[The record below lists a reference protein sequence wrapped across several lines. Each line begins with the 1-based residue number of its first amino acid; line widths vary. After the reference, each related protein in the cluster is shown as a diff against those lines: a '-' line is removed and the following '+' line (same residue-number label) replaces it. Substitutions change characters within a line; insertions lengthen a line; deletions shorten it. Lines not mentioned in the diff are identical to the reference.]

1 MSFLSAEMCLWQNK
15 CVHSRYTPMTVANV
29 EVVQG
34 KPTELNFTLA
44 PLMDETASAVTSDPV
59 TSTDTNTN
67 TTAKSTS
74 APSSPTGGDGTSP
87 ETSGSDTTDESGA
100 SSNAASPAQH
110 EPLQPQD
117 FRHHH
122 YDDMTLFLRKYN
134 TEYPSITRL
143 YSAGKSVE
151 GRELYVME
159 ITDNPGIHEPG
170 THNFFLSLSLLRG
183 YASTAFSNCICTK

>member
-1 MSFLSAEMCLWQNK
+1 MNECSFYCPLCRDVLMSK
-15 CVHSRYTPMTVANV
+15 RCVHTRYTPMTVTNV
-29 EVVQG
+29 EVVEG

-44 PLMDETASAVTSDPV
+44 PLMDETVSAVTSVPL
-59 TSTDTNTN
+59 TGTDTNTY
-67 TTAKSTS
+67 TTTKSTS
-74 APSSPTGGDGTSP
+74 APSSPTGGEGTSP
-87 ETSGSDTTDESGA
+87 EISGSDTTGESDA
-100 SSNAASPAQH
+100 SSDASSDAASPVQH

-143 YSAGKSVE
+143 YSVGKSVE

-170 THNFFLSLSLLRG
+170 TP
-183 YASTAFSNCICTK
+183 I